1 MEFGLNLMI
10 LYSCNNVWTL
20 SGNIT
25 TLFLEFTSLFLTIFD
40 FSVELRHHLPDMTA
54 LLSDHL
60 TQFPSQQLVLS
71 VSMLTGVWSSEEAW
85 RQVQK
90 QSGDVP
96 GRLRCDFISEE
107 EAWKRFP
114 LFFCGEFGRRQVET
128 SCRERESRVLRAAQL
143 GLSCSKS
150 RENCCNNSKI
160 ASLLRAQSLFF
171 FLKICVCVSADKV
184 LR

>member
-1 MEFGLNLMI
+1 MKISWWSLDSTWWYYILVIMFGLFLVTSRLCFWNFWL
-10 LYSCNNVWTL
+10 LCGV
-20 SGNIT
+20 T
-25 TLFLEFTSLFLTIFD
+25 THF
-40 FSVELRHHLPDMTA
+40 PDMTA

-60 TQFPSQQLVLS
+60 TQFPSQQLVFS

-107 EAWKRFP
+107 EAWKHFP